1 MPKVSV
7 STEAAAGVDQA
18 WKLAVDLPR
27 YAEWLTM
34 HEGFTGDV
42 PATLGE
48 GTTYKER
55 VKLMGMPAEMAWRV
69 TTVESPAPESVAR
82 LEMAGDGPMG
92 VKAHNRFRIE
102 PTGAGSTITFEME
115 FVGPALAGPMAIMLE
130 KQAGAA
136 AEQSLAKFTA
146 LLA

>member
-7 STEAAAGVDQA
+7 STEAAAGPERVWQ
-18 WKLAVDLPR
+18 LAVDLPR

-34 HEGFTGDV
+34 HDAFTGDV

-48 GTTYKER
+48 GTAYKQR

-69 TTVESPAPESVAR
+69 TTADAPGR
-82 LEMAGDGPMG
+82 LELVGDGPMG
-92 VKAHNRFRIE
+92 VKAHNRFVIE
-102 PTGAGSTITFEME
+102 PAGDGSQITFEME
-115 FVGPALAGPMAIMLE
+115 FNGPALAGPMAGMVE

-136 AEQSLAKFTA
+136 AQQSLAKFAA